1 MSPPPTEAKR
11 DASTPATPAQP
22 EQDAS
27 TPATPA
33 QPEQDASTPAT
44 PAQPEAASYRS
55 AGVDID
61 AGNRAVALM
70 AEAVASTRT
79 PEVINAVRG
88 FGGLYSAATL
98 DHDSVLVASTDGV
111 GTKVALAARHGRWR
125 GIGTD
130 LVNHCIGDIAV
141 HGARPLFFLDYI
153 AMDRLVPEV
162 AAEIVAGMADA
173 CRVAGC
179 ALLGGE
185 TAEMPGVYAPG
196 AVDVAGTIVGAV
208 PRDELLP
215 RTEDVR
221 AGDRLVGV
229 TSSGPHTNG
238 YSLIRR
244 LLDGRAP
251 GAGMINAL
259 LEPHRSYL
267 PVVDGLSQAG
277 IQPKA
282 LAHITGGGFFDNLP
296 RVLPN
301 HLGARIGLG
310 SWPVPEPFTTLV
322 DWGGLDDVEAFR
334 VWNMGVGLVAVV
346 DEADADALV
355 GQGHCVI
362 GSVIH
367 APDPA
372 RSGASRVVLE
382 GSWR

>member
-1 MSPPPTEAKR
+1 MS
-11 DASTPATPAQP
+11 S
-22 EQDAS
+22 
-27 TPATPA
+27 
-33 QPEQDASTPAT
+33 
-44 PAQPEAASYRS
+44 SYRS

-88 FGGLYSAATL
+88 FGGLYSAAAL
-98 DHDSVLVASTDGV
+98 DPDAVLVASTDGV
-111 GTKVALAARHGRWR
+111 GTKVALAARHGRWHS
-125 GIGTD
+125 IGTD

-153 AMDRLVPEV
+153 AMDRLVPTA

-196 AVDVAGTIVGAV
+196 AADVAGTIVGAA
-208 PRDELLP
+208 PRDGLLP
-215 RTEDVR
+215 RPGDIR
-221 AGDRLVGV
+221 AGDLLVGV
-229 TSSGPHTNG
+229 ASSGPHTNG

-251 GAGMINAL
+251 GADLVDAL

-267 PVVDGLSQAG
+267 PVVYGFSEAG
-277 IQPKA
+277 VRPKA

-296 RVLPN
+296 RVLPD
-301 HLGARIGLG
+301 HLGARIELG
-310 SWPVPEPFTTLV
+310 TWPVPEPFVTLV
-322 DWGGLDDVEAFR
+322 DWGGIDDAEAFR
-334 VWNMGVGLVAVV
+334 VWNMGIGLVAVV
-346 DEADADALV
+346 DESGAEVLCR
-355 GQGHCVI
+355 QGHSVI
-362 GSVIH
+362 GSVI
-367 APDPA
+367 DA
-372 RSGASRVVLE
+372 RHGGPHDNGRVVLD
-382 GSWR
+382 GAWR

>member
-1 MSPPPTEAKR
+1 MSPSLTEAGQ
-11 DASTPATPAQP
+11 DVGAPAPP
-22 EQDAS
+22 V
-27 TPATPA
+27 
-33 QPEQDASTPAT
+33 
-44 PAQPEAASYRS
+44 QPEAASYRR

-70 AEAVASTRT
+70 AESVASTRT

-88 FGGLYSAATL
+88 FGGLYSAAAL
-98 DHDSVLVASTDGV
+98 DPGSVLVASTDGV

-153 AMDRLVPEV
+153 AMDRLVPTAV
-162 AAEIVAGMADA
+162 AEIVAGMADA
-173 CRVAGC
+173 CRAAGC

-196 AVDVAGTIVGAV
+196 AVDVAGTIVGSA
-208 PRDELLP
+208 PREGLLP
-215 RTEDVR
+215 RPEEMR
-221 AGDRLVGV
+221 AGDLLVGV
-229 TSSGPHTNG
+229 ASSGPHTNG

-244 LLDGRAP
+244 LLDSREP
-251 GAGMINAL
+251 SAGMIDAL

-267 PVVDGLSQAG
+267 PVADGFSEAG
-277 IQPKA
+277 VQPKG

-296 RVLPN
+296 RVLPD
-301 HLGARIGLG
+301 HLGAWIELG

-322 DWGGLDDVEAFR
+322 DWGGLDDAEAFR
-334 VWNMGVGLVAVV
+334 VWNMGIGLVAVV

-355 GQGHCVI
+355 GRGHRVI
-362 GSVIH
+362 GSVID

-372 RSGASRVVLE
+372 RSGGSRVVLE